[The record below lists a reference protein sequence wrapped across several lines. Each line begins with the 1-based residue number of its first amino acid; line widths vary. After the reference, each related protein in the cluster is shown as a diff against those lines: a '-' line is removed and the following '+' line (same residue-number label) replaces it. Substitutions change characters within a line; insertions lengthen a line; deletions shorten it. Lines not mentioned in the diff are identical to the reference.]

1 MRARWQWS
9 SALSVL
15 LLALMVV
22 PLQTAQAQPA
32 GPAAGRDQVVIGM
45 SQEPDFLNPMF
56 AEMAASV
63 SVISTIFTS
72 DVQRDAS
79 WKLFAQGVQSLP
91 SLKDGTWK
99 LNGDKMTLVWK
110 IKPRNWQDG
119 KPVTCADYVFTHNA
133 ARNEQVPVIVRDVTN
148 RISNIL
154 CTKGASGTD
163 ITVNYKER
171 YAYANLLVTE
181 YGALPRHALERFYR
195 QNPSKLNESPFGN
208 DPRQTIGDGPYKLVE
223 WRKGASM
230 TVEAVSSH
238 PLFGTPRIKRITWR
252 FIPDTNALVANMLSG
267 ALDAIGT
274 IGISFDQAVQLDMQ
288 ARGRFKVFFEEGLI
302 WEHIDFNLDNPL
314 LADVRVRRALT
325 HAINREQM
333 VQQLFAGKQP
343 VSHSYLPTR
352 HPGYTDRNLTKY
364 AYDPNRAKALLQEAG
379 FTPGPD
385 GVMRNAQGQRL
396 AFELNTTAGNRVR
409 EQVEQIIQ
417 QNLREIG
424 VAITIQN
431 YPARVYFG
439 EITNR
444 RKFPAMAM
452 YAWVMSPT
460 SDCDQLYTSDA
471 IPNESNGWAGQNYP
485 GYKNAELD
493 RICKAA
499 SQEVDEAKRNQLLNQ
514 SVQIFSRDIPAMPLY
529 VRASVAAAKPGLQ
542 NFTAIQLSGTYE
554 TWNVHRWF
562 WQ

>member
-79 WKLFAQGVQSLP
+79 WKLFPQGVQSLP

-208 DPRQTIGDGPYKLVE
+208 DPRQTIGDGSYKLVE

-230 TVEAVSSH
+230 TVEAVSNH